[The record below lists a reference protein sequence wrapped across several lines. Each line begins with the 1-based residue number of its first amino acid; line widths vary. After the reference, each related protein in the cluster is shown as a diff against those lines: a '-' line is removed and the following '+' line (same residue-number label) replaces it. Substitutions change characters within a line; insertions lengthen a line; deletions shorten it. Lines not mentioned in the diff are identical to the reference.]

1 VNIEVQK
8 YGAVLLVQPVGP
20 LVGNDALDCRRR
32 CEESLKDSLGRIV
45 LDMAGVSYVD
55 SAGLETL
62 LEISEKM
69 ETSGRTLK
77 LCSVNETVRQ
87 VLELVELAPRF
98 EYFED
103 ANAATRSFL

>member
-8 YGAVLLVQPVGP
+8 YGAVLLIQPFGP
-20 LVGNDALDCRRR
+20 LVGNDATACRN
-32 CEESLKDSLGRIV
+32 EAQEAIKESLGRIV

-55 SAGLETL
+55 SVGLDCL
-62 LEISEKM
+62 LDISEKM
-69 ETSGRTLK
+69 EKSGRTLK
-77 LCSVNETVRQ
+77 LCSVNDTVRQ

-103 ANAATRSFL
+103 ANTATRSFL